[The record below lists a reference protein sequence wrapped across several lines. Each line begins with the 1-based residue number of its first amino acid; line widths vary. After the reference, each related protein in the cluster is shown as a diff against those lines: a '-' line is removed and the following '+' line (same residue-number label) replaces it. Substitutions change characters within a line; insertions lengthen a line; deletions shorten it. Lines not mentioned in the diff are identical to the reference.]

1 MYKINMKT
9 EKIDYK
15 QIKPYWKNNKIHSKQ
30 QIDIIRKS
38 IVDYGYIQ
46 PICIDKN
53 NEIIIW
59 HGRFEAIKQLIDL
72 WSFPKDIEVVRLES
86 LTPSQVRKLRL
97 LDNKVSDIAE
107 RNIENIKFEL
117 DELQDIELNELFV
130 DMEELKWADDFWDD
144 FSLPSWDKW
153 VIETMT
159 FTLHKDQKQQ
169 VDQAIEISKK
179 MWNFWDTGNENSN
192 WNALARICVTFITQ
206 NQ

>member
-1 MYKINMKT
+1 MVT
-9 EKIDYK
+9 EKINYK
-15 QIKPYWKNNKIHSKQ
+15 NIIPYSKNNKIHTKQ

-107 RNIENIKFEL
+107 RDIENIKFEL
-117 DELQDIELNELFV
+117 EEIWDSELNELFI
-130 DMEELKWADDFWDD
+130 DMEELNIDWVEKQYNNKEVSMDDLWD
-144 FSLPSWDKW
+144 FECKCPKCGF
-153 VIETMT
+153 E
-159 FTLHKDQKQQ
+159 FNKNK
-169 VDQAIEISKK
+169 
-179 MWNFWDTGNENSN
+179 
-192 WNALARICVTFITQ
+192 
-206 NQ
+206 